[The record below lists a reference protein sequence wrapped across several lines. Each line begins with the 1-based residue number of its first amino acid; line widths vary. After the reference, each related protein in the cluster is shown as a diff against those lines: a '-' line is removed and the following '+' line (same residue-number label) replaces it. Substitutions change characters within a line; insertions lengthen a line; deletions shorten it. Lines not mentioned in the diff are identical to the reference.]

1 MSGVGA
7 INRMTA
13 GQNRDAMIA
22 STIQRRSSALL
33 RSLLILL
40 VLFSAASMARAQ
52 EPAVELTGIAAAPIR
67 LSPQA
72 LSGLPV
78 AERDVT
84 FETSKGPATRRYKGV
99 LLWDVLQA
107 NKALDGLKPVEQ
119 LKKTFLVSAKDGY
132 QIAFSIGEIHPDF
145 GNMPLILVT
154 AVDGKLLDG
163 GWRLVAPGDKRGA
176 RAVYEVTKIEL
187 R

>member
-1 MSGVGA
+1 MLRTLVLL
-7 INRMTA
+7 
-13 GQNRDAMIA
+13 
-22 STIQRRSSALL
+22 ALL
-33 RSLLILL
+33 T
-40 VLFSAASMARAQ
+40 MAPSVRAQ
-52 EPAVELTGIAAAPIR
+52 EPAVEIVGIGSAPIR
-67 LSPQA
+67 LTPQA
-72 LSGLPV
+72 LAAVPV

-84 FETSKGPATRRYKGV
+84 FDTSKGPATRHYKGV

-107 NKALDGLKPVEQ
+107 NKALDGLKPAEQ

-145 GNMPLILVT
+145 GNLPLILVT
-154 AVDGKLLDG
+154 AMDGKPLES

-176 RAVYEVTKIEL
+176 RAVYEVVKIEL

>member
-1 MSGVGA
+1 M
-7 INRMTA
+7 
-13 GQNRDAMIA
+13 
-22 STIQRRSSALL
+22 L
-33 RSLLILL
+33 RTLILL
-40 VLFSAASMARAQ
+40 ALLAIAPALRAQ
-52 EPAVELTGIAAAPIR
+52 EPAVELTGIGPAPIR
-67 LSPQA
+67 LSSQSLA
-72 LSGLPV
+72 ALPV
-78 AERDVT
+78 AEREVT

-119 LKKTFLVSAKDGY
+119 LKKTFVVSAKDGY

-145 GNMPLILVT
+145 GNLPLILVS
-154 AVDGKLLDG
+154 AVDGKPLDG

-176 RAVYEVTKIEL
+176 RAVYEVVKVEL

>member
-1 MSGVGA
+1 MDPDITEVSLV
-7 INRMTA
+7 
-13 GQNRDAMIA
+13 
-22 STIQRRSSALL
+22 L
-33 RSLLILL
+33 RSLLIVLALL
-40 VLFSAASMARAQ
+40 AAPPLPRAQ
-52 EPAVELTGIAAAPIR
+52 EPAIELLGIGTNAIR
-67 LSPQA
+67 LSPQSLAA
-72 LSGLPV
+72 LPA

-84 FETSKGPATRRYKGV
+84 FETSKGPATRHYKGV

-107 NKALDGLKPVEQ
+107 NKALDGLKPGDQ
-119 LKKTFLVSAKDGY
+119 LRKTFLVSAKDGY

-154 AVDGKLLDG
+154 EVDGKRLEG
-163 GWRLVAPGDKRGA
+163 NWRLVAPGDKRGA